1 MIAKSIHY
9 QDGQDLQDETPWIN
23 GMYFQ

>member
-9 QDGQDLQDETPWIN
+9 QDGQDLQNEIPWIN